1 MFKNL
6 QKHWDFRKCA
16 GLRRVVSLSSMRARA
31 WKTTKVPSATRR
43 TRCNRSLL
51 VTKCSSPVRSPNETL
66 RTALCS
72 PAIDPGLRVEISQL
86 QHAFECRTTLRTD
99 ARSVASRPSHR
110 PSHSSQQWA
119 NGGHTT
125 RLPLWHSQAP
135 NDGSSPKN
143 QRVLGPREQP
153 QMDSEF
159 VSVTHCPKSMNHQLK
174 TFEFELLCNVMAD
187 IETFIELSDRLQRS
201 DERFVRAIR
210 EVGVPFTPSSWK
222 RGSITSAQ
230 KMAYTR
236 AVRRLEQSGFIHRIS
251 ESKRDRTTHV
261 RPTETAIAFMIDQLG
276 SQIDCDQ
283 LFGSISRF
291 DWCGNLVGKSQRMA
305 ELEKIEDKVHV
316 E

>member
-1 MFKNL
+1 
-6 QKHWDFRKCA
+6 
-16 GLRRVVSLSSMRARA
+16 
-31 WKTTKVPSATRR
+31 
-43 TRCNRSLL
+43 
-51 VTKCSSPVRSPNETL
+51 
-66 RTALCS
+66 
-72 PAIDPGLRVEISQL
+72 
-86 QHAFECRTTLRTD
+86 
-99 ARSVASRPSHR
+99 
-110 PSHSSQQWA
+110 
-119 NGGHTT
+119 
-125 RLPLWHSQAP
+125 
-135 NDGSSPKN
+135 
-143 QRVLGPREQP
+143 
-153 QMDSEF
+153 MDSEF
-159 VSVTHCPKSMNHQLK
+159 VPVTHCPKSMNHQLK

-210 EVGVPFTPSSWK
+210 EVGVPYTPSSWK

-305 ELEKIEDKVHV
+305 ELKKIEDKVHV